1 MKADNLHEWMSVDSN
16 TLVTN
21 WLTVTVKSWT
31 AFLPHEERTLRYFRG
46 KKKLKIFIESST

>member
-31 AFLPHEERTLRYFRG
+31 AFLPHEERTLRWYFREE
-46 KKKLKIFIESST
+46 KKKFIESSV